1 MSRLWNRQ
9 QSKTREWG
17 MSMCDSWLLVRS
29 QVVQNI
35 AVRIFNHK
43 NQMLCR
49 EVQLLGEASRLE
61 RHLEGTAD

>member
-49 EVQLLGEASRLE
+49 EVQLLGEA
-61 RHLEGTAD
+61 